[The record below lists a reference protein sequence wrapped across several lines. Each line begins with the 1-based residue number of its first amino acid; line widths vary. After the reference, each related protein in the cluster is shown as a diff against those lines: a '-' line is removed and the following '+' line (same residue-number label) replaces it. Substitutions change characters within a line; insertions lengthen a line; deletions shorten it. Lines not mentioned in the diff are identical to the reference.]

1 MSDDLTTTYLGMEL
15 RSPIIIGACPLTI
28 EPETARQMCDA
39 GAGAVVLPSIL
50 QEQVTYSMLKR
61 DAPVAAIH
69 ESGYQPQQDRY
80 NGGVDNYL
88 PTIQRMKETL
98 PVPVIGSLNGAS
110 DGQWLAFAKEIQN
123 AGADA
128 LEFNWQ
134 RGMYDPNESADAVED
149 RLVEISRDLCERLS
163 IPIAIKLNQ
172 NFTNLASIARKLE
185 QTGVDGVVLFS
196 HRPHWDVNVDRMHWT
211 IRWELSPADYLG
223 TILEGLV
230 HARTG
235 GLDLSIAASGG
246 VRTGEDAIK
255 AMIAGADVVMV
266 TSEVYREGPD
276 VIHNIQQGIRRYL
289 TAHHHPSLL
298 AFQQLRPA
306 VELTPQRL
314 MRLEYVDPLTSPSQ
328 SPPLSS
334 SMASTTTYYYYD
346 PTPSIPASYG
356 DAFGHRK

>member
-15 RSPIIIGACPLTI
+15 RSPIVIGACPLTI
-28 EPETARQMCDA
+28 EPETARQICDA
-39 GAGAVVLPSIL
+39 GAGAIVLPSIL

-61 DAPVAAIH
+61 GAPIAAIQ

-88 PTIQRMKETL
+88 PTIERMKENL
-98 PVPVIGSLNGAS
+98 PVPVIGSLNGAT

-134 RGMYDPNESADAVED
+134 RGMYDPDESADAVEN
-149 RLVEISRDLCERLS
+149 RLVAISRDLCETLS

-172 NFTNLASIARKLE
+172 NFTNLASMARKLQ
-185 QTGVDGVVLFS
+185 QTGVDGLVLFS

-211 IRWELSPADYLG
+211 VRWELSPADYLG

-276 VIHNIQQGIRRYL
+276 AIQNIQQGIRRYL
-289 TAHHHPSLL
+289 TAHHHSSLL
-298 AFQQLRPA
+298 AFQQLRPS

-314 MRLEYVDPLTSPSQ
+314 MRLEYVDPLTAPTQSLSQ
-328 SPPLSS
+328 SSS
-334 SMASTTTYYYYD
+334 PASASANYYD
-346 PTPSIPASYG
+346 PTTSNSTSSG